1 MAFQGI
7 EVSRTPAMQSEVV
20 RASKSTEFGR
30 VYAVF
35 GKRIL
40 DIILALLLMP
50 VLLPIL
56 AVIWVV
62 IQRDGGSAVFA
73 QPRIG
78 LNGRSFTCFKFR
90 TMVVNAERVL
100 EEMCEKDPAIAAEW
114 HTYQKLRHDPRISKI
129 GKVLRATS
137 LDELPQIFN
146 VLRGDMSLVG
156 PRPFLPAQKAIYDA
170 AGGKAYYHMRPGI
183 TGPWQVFGRGA
194 TTFEDRVTFDE
205 TYYSKLN
212 FLSDLS
218 LILRTARVVLC
229 RTGH

>member
-40 DIILALLLMP
+40 DIVLALLLMP

-100 EEMCEKDPAIAAEW
+100 EEMCEKDPEIAAEW
-114 HTYQKLRHDPRISKI
+114 HTYQKLRYDPRISKI
-129 GKVLRATS
+129 GK
-137 LDELPQIFN
+137 

-156 PRPFLPAQKAIYDA
+156 PRPFLPSQKAIYDA